1 MIIMDFA
8 KSFLKLQTMR
18 AGIEEANNQNN
29 PLSIKEIKISVQTA
43 SMSNYQIFSEVI
55 VTSWPKFTQKTEWKE
70 VFSDVIL

>member
-1 MIIMDFA
+1 
-8 KSFLKLQTMR
+8 MR

-55 VTSWPKFTQKTEWKE
+55 VTSWPKFTQKMEWKE
-70 VFSDVIL
+70 VFPDVIL

>member
-55 VTSWPKFTQKTEWKE
+55 VTSWPKFTQKMEWKE